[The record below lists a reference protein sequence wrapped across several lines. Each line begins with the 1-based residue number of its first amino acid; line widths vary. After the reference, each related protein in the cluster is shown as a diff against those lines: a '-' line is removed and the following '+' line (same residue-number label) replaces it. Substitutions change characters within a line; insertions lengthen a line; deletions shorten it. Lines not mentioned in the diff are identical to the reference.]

1 MRRVG
6 KDFSGRITPWFPT
19 MVVQNQQEQGEGS
32 VIATNPQHAPTIT
45 QPSTSKPKKTHKPKK
60 PKKKNNEVSQPSG
73 SIDNVADEAV
83 NEEMDD
89 SLVKAATTASSLEA
103 EQDSGDIIKTQSKAT
118 PNEASSTGTSS
129 GGGPRVKSPDKEDL
143 GEADASKQGR
153 IADIDADAGLPWKS
167 AKLKDDKV
175 VIQEPEKGTTTT
187 TPIIQPKAKG
197 IAFRELGKS
206 TTTTTTISQNDKGK
220 IIMVEEPAK
229 MKKKDQISFDEQ
241 VAQRLQAQMQAELE
255 EEEDRLA
262 RLREEEGNIALIKEW
277 HNVQAMMDADYQ
289 MAQQLQTQE
298 QEKLSIKEK
307 SKLFVQLLEARKK
320 HFAVLR
326 AQEKRN
332 KQPTK
337 AQKRNTMSTYLKN
350 MAGYKQNQ
358 LKNKSF
364 DEIQKLFDKAMK
376 RVNTFVEM
384 DTELVEGSSK
394 RTGTEL
400 EQEVTKKQKVD
411 DVQETA
417 KVDKDKE
424 TLELQ
429 SLMEVV
435 PNEKELAID
444 VIPLYNN
451 PQIFINVNIHLL
463 S

>member
-1 MRRVG
+1 
-6 KDFSGRITPWFPT
+6 

-83 NEEMDD
+83 NEEMND

-118 PNEASSTGTSS
+118 PNELFSKQLQQRVLDLETTKTTQANEIKSLK
-129 GGGPRVKSPDKEDL
+129 RRVKKLERRNKVKSPDKEDL

-153 IADIDADAGLPWKS
+153 IADIDADAGLPWK
-167 AKLKDDKV
+167 
-175 VIQEPEKGTTTT
+175 
-187 TPIIQPKAKG
+187 
-197 IAFRELGKS
+197 LGKS

-220 IIMVEEPAK
+220 SIMVEEPAK

-307 SKLFVQLLEARKK
+307 SKLFVQLLESRKK